1 MNTTERERE
10 RVGDN
15 LRAQR
20 RTIWTS
26 VSFLQAQHCHG
37 IKNQWHFRLPF
48 SPYLLIP
55 FFLFLFSF
63 FYIYV
68 TRSRGTVIF
77 IPRSQLYFS
86 TDLFSSLI
94 EKGKLLDITLFYTHT
109 HTFLLDPSSHNT
121 WECDGTAIRNPRRFV
136 TWSVGR
142 SWICRAKWNFTRVPL
157 NKGVALSDNGRHE
170 QRRCSTITET
180 YSCPL
185 GEGAGLDFPSL
196 FDVSLVCLLE
206 LYRYFPTAEVW
217 QCTRV

>member
-26 VSFLQAQHCHG
+26 VSFLQTQHCHG

-157 NKGVALSDNGRHE
+157 NKGCV
-170 QRRCSTITET
+170 
-180 YSCPL
+180 
-185 GEGAGLDFPSL
+185 
-196 FDVSLVCLLE
+196 
-206 LYRYFPTAEVW
+206 VW
-217 QCTRV
+217 